1 MKNHFEKRCN
11 TPSIKKPTT
20 LLPTEQETEM
30 GSHEEENG
38 GGEMSMTIIGIRGIR
53 KTPAIWF
60 LIFISLLLLFFS
72 VHMLVAELLA
82 GYHVIS
88 SALCS

>member
-20 LLPTEQETEM
+20 LLPTTEKEMEM

-38 GGEMSMTIIGIRGIR
+38 GGDLSMTIIGIRGIR

-60 LIFISLLLLFFS
+60 LIFISLLLLFFFCTTTAKKQEYND
-72 VHMLVAELLA
+72 V
-82 GYHVIS
+82 
-88 SALCS
+88 

>member
-1 MKNHFEKRCN
+1 
-11 TPSIKKPTT
+11 
-20 LLPTEQETEM
+20 M

-60 LIFISLLLLFFS
+60 LIFISLLLLFFFCTTT
-72 VHMLVAELLA
+72 AKKQE
-82 GYHVIS
+82 YNDI
-88 SALCS
+88 